1 MKVRSG
7 YVQQLRNLDVVA
19 ARFIPN
25 IFGLLDLY
33 DGAKKAFKLDMW
45 SVDEFY
51 MDCKILHVR
60 FVQEL
65 IIPPDYDSETP
76 LSPQLLASHLFY
88 RALLTVPSLIRKW
101 LLECTDRQLSTSIVN
116 YTSQHFSPVIIRN
129 ELTQIKSPEATVDLA
144 DDNLTIK
151 VAQNVN
157 EVTASYLV
165 DEHHLELTLKL
176 PSDWPLHN
184 IEIKDLKKV
193 GVLEDRWRAWVL
205 GVQQIIWSQVSV
217 ADRFANRPGSNV
229 FCTEW
234 AYRGWSHSLQEK
246 R

>member
-1 MKVRSG
+1 M
-7 YVQQLRNLDVVA
+7 
-19 ARFIPN
+19 
-25 IFGLLDLY
+25 
-33 DGAKKAFKLDMW
+33 
-45 SVDEFY
+45 
-51 MDCKILHVR
+51 
-60 FVQEL
+60 
-65 IIPPDYDSETP
+65 
-76 LSPQLLASHLFY
+76 
-88 RALLTVPSLIRKW
+88 PSLIRKW

-129 ELTQIKSPEATVDLA
+129 ELTQVKSPEAAAELV
-144 DDNLTIK
+144 DDNMTIK

-176 PSDWPLHN
+176 PNDWPLHN

-217 ADRFANRPGSNV
+217 TNQLFPTNLTLAS
-229 FCTEW
+229 
-234 AYRGWSHSLQEK
+234 
-246 R
+246 